1 MNIPTRAL
9 AALLPLVLMVGTAPR
24 LSAAPQENTGGLK
37 INILEGEGA
46 VNNAKQRTA
55 REVLVEVEDE
65 NNRPVAGAVVMFT
78 LPDRGPSGSFASG
91 GKSMTVTTGPDG
103 QARAIVQEIN
113 NAKGSMRIRVDA
125 SHQGARASTYVTQS
139 TVAAAAGGAGKAA
152 LIILLVAGAAGG
164 AIAATQGGGGGG
176 GPAPTPT
183 PTLTATITPGT
194 PTVGGP

>member
-1 MNIPTRAL
+1 MNIPARAL
-9 AALLPLVLMVGTAPR
+9 AALLSLVLAVALTPR
-24 LSAAPQENTGGLK
+24 LGAAPQENSGGLK

-78 LPDRGPSGSFASG
+78 LPDRGPSGAFASG

-113 NAKGSMRIRVDA
+113 NAKGNMRIRVDV
-125 SHQGARASTYVTQS
+125 SHEGARASTYVTQS

-176 GPAPTPT
+176 GPAPTPAPT
-183 PTLTATITPGT
+183 PTATINPGT